1 MGQICYLIYIDRYR
15 EGQKVENR
23 KLSCAAKKKKKKKDF
38 SFNFRQNLS
47 PWLIIGA
54 GNSSNI
60 KLLCHIGLDSVQNNK
75 YSTCRHRCDVIAG
88 KMKTSYF

>member
-1 MGQICYLIYIDRYR
+1 MLPYIYIDRYR

-23 KLSCAAKKKKKKKDF
+23 KLSCAAKKKKDLF
-38 SFNFRQNLS
+38 FNFRQNLS

-54 GNSSNI
+54 GNSSNV
-60 KLLCHIGLDSVQNNK
+60 KLLCHVGLDSVQNNK

-88 KMKTSYF
+88 KMKTYF